1 MGKNR
6 NLIAQLKEF
15 KKDISKSMHLD
26 NMIFFGSKAE
36 GTGSKHSDVDL
47 IIVSNKFNNIRPLE
61 RGLDLY
67 DYWRVDSPVDFLCYT
82 PEEFKKAVKRIGL
95 AAEAVKNGIVI

>member
-1 MGKNR
+1 MGKDKT
-6 NLIAQLKEF
+6 LISQLKEF
-15 KKDISKSMHLD
+15 KKEISRIMHLE

-47 IIVSNKFNNIRPLE
+47 IIVSKNFNKVRPLE

-67 DYWRVDSPVDFLCYT
+67 DHWKIDSPVDFLCYT
-82 PEEFKKAVKRIGL
+82 PEEFKKALKRIGL

>member
-1 MGKNR
+1 
-6 NLIAQLKEF
+6 
-15 KKDISKSMHLD
+15 MHLE

-36 GTGSKHSDVDL
+36 GVSNKHSDVDL
-47 IIVSNKFNNIRPLE
+47 VIVSKNFNKIRPLE

-67 DYWRVDSPVDFLCYT
+67 DYWKVDSPVDFLCYT

-95 AAEAVKNGIVI
+95 AAEAVKNGILI